1 MELSFAG
8 IGQVAA
14 TFQTEVQEEEAA
26 VKLAIGHVVALTAAN
41 TVGLGTAGA
50 APCGV
55 VLALEKDQTATV
67 QVDGFVKVS
76 YSGTSAPTVGW
87 GSLGVDGS
95 GGVQVASTGGRSM
108 LIVQVDTTA
117 KTAVIKL

>member
-8 IGQVAA
+8 IGQVAC
-14 TFQTEVQEEEAA
+14 TFQTEAQEEEDT
-26 VKLAIGHVVALTAAN
+26 VKLAVGHVVALTAAN

-55 VLALEKDQTATV
+55 ILALEKDQTATV
-67 QVDGFVKVS
+67 QVDGFAKVA
-76 YSGTSAPTVGW
+76 YSGSAAPTVGW

-95 GGVQVASTGGRSM
+95 GGVQVTSTGGRTM
-108 LIVQVDTTA
+108 LIVQVDTAA

>member
-14 TFQTEVQEEEAA
+14 TFQTEVQEDEDTK
-26 VKLAIGHVVALTAAN
+26 KLAIGHVVALTGAN

-55 VLALEKDQTATV
+55 ILALEKDRTATV
-67 QVDGFVKVS
+67 QVDGFAQVA
-76 YSGTSAPTVGW
+76 YSGSTVPTVGW
-87 GSLGVDGS
+87 GALGVDGS
-95 GGVQVASTGGRSM
+95 GGIQVASTGGRSV
-108 LIVQVDTTA
+108 LIVQVDTAA

>member
-14 TFQTEVQEEEAA
+14 TFQTEVQEDDDSK
-26 VKLAIGHVVALTAAN
+26 KLAIGHVVALTAAN
-41 TVGLGTAGA
+41 TVGFGTAGA

-55 VLALEKDQTATV
+55 ILALEKDQTAAV
-67 QVDGFVKVS
+67 QVDGFAQVM
-76 YSGTSAPTVGW
+76 YSGSAAPTVGW
-87 GSLGVDGS
+87 GALGVDGS
-95 GGVQVASTGGRSM
+95 GGVQVASTGGRSV
-108 LIVQVDTTA
+108 LIVQVDTAA